1 MPAAHAVALAQS
13 VALSHNRLLTC
24 ARRLHGAGSPPPRS
38 ASRLFVTPRMNESLA
53 ILGFATTPLELI
65 SFALAVATVLLNI
78 RQNHWAWLFS
88 IASSATYAVV
98 FFDARLYGDSGLQLV
113 FIAASVWGWW
123 QWLRSCSRPGAG
135 ATRLVVTRLD
145 RAGWAWALAGWG
157 AAFLALSWFLKTYTN
172 TDVPHMD
179 GFLTAGSLVGQ
190 LLLARKK
197 VENWHIWLV
206 VDVLYVGLYVY
217 KDLHVTAVLYAVFVV
232 LAARGLRAWGN
243 LAKAVP

>member
-1 MPAAHAVALAQS
+1 MNDTLAL
-13 VALSHNRLLTC
+13 
-24 ARRLHGAGSPPPRS
+24 
-38 ASRLFVTPRMNESLA
+38 F
-53 ILGFATTPLELI
+53 GFATTPLELI
-65 SFALAVATVLLNI
+65 SFILAVVTVLLNI

-88 IASSATYAVV
+88 IVSSGTYAVV

-113 FIAASVWGWW
+113 FIAASFWGWW
-123 QWLRSCSRPGAG
+123 QWLRGVG
-135 ATRLVVTRLD
+135 DTRLVVTRLD
-145 RAGWAWALAGWG
+145 RAGWAWSLAGW
-157 AAFLALSWFLKTYTN
+157 ATAFLALSWFLKNYTN

-190 LLLARKK
+190 VLLARKK
-197 VENWHIWLV
+197 VENWHVWLV

-243 LAKAVP
+243 LAQVRRVEP

>member
-1 MPAAHAVALAQS
+1 M
-13 VALSHNRLLTC
+13 NDNLT
-24 ARRLHGAGSPPPRS
+24 
-38 ASRLFVTPRMNESLA
+38 LF
-53 ILGFATTPLELI
+53 GFGTTPLELI
-65 SFALAVATVLLNI
+65 SFALAVTTVLLNI

-123 QWLRSCSRPGAG
+123 QWLRGSGE
-135 ATRLVVTRLD
+135 TKLTVTRLG
-145 RAGWAWALAGWG
+145 RAGWAGALLGWG
-157 AAFLALSWFLKTYTN
+157 AAFLALSWFLRTYTN

-197 VENWHIWLV
+197 VENWHVWVL
-206 VDVLYVGLYVY
+206 VDVLYVGLYVF

-232 LAARGLRAWGN
+232 LAVRGMGAWRK
-243 LAKAVP
+243 LAQVKR